1 MKKNIWI
8 LLVIISVVVFSFDN
22 SYAFFGKR
30 KDSAETESVEK
41 VEEKA
46 VEVEKKVEK
55 KVAKKVV
62 KKTNKSKDKVKELR
76 KKKKTQM
83 NNTMWDISI
92 IHMSGQGKKKA
103 DVLMFK
109 DNQYASK
116 NYKTKGFDFSN
127 YTLNVKDDGKVIWE
141 TMQTAQGGEVIFWRG
156 EVNDKLTQ
164 MRGVLSVQ
172 LSTGDSD
179 DYSFI
184 SQQKKPY
191 KE

>member
-62 KKTNKSKDKVKELR
+62 KKTNKSKGYILLWLFYRLTLFRHYKLETR
-76 KKKKTQM
+76 
-83 NNTMWDISI
+83 
-92 IHMSGQGKKKA
+92 
-103 DVLMFK
+103 
-109 DNQYASK
+109 QY
-116 NYKTKGFDFSN
+116 
-127 YTLNVKDDGKVIWE
+127 
-141 TMQTAQGGEVIFWRG
+141 Q
-156 EVNDKLTQ
+156 
-164 MRGVLSVQ
+164 
-172 LSTGDSD
+172 
-179 DYSFI
+179 
-184 SQQKKPY
+184 
-191 KE
+191 